1 MIATATAP
9 PSVDWKQAVYG
20 GLLIAVADA
29 LFAIAVW
36 FEWTTKGL
44 TQVFQS
50 IAVGVLG
57 KASYEG
63 GAATALLG
71 AGLHVAMAIAFVAV
85 CIALGMRFRLLV
97 EKPVAS
103 GLLYGVGLYVAMNF
117 VVMPLS
123 RVDASPSFKHPDTMA
138 MSVAAHMLF
147 GVVCTLFA
155 RRARRMGSSPVEA
168 RQA

>member
-1 MIATATAP
+1 MITAAAP
-9 PSVDWKQAVYG
+9 PRSIDWKRAVYG
-20 GLLIAVADA
+20 GLLIALGDA

-36 FEWTTKGL
+36 FEWTIKGL

-50 IAVGVLG
+50 IAIGVPG

-63 GAATALLG
+63 GTATALLG
-71 AGLHVAMAIAFVAV
+71 AGLHVAMAIAFVAI
-85 CIALGMRFRLLV
+85 CIALSLRFRQLV
-97 EKPVAS
+97 EKPVTS
-103 GLLYGVGLYVAMNF
+103 GLLYGVGLYVVMNF

-155 RRARRMGSSPVEA
+155 RRARRMG
-168 RQA
+168 